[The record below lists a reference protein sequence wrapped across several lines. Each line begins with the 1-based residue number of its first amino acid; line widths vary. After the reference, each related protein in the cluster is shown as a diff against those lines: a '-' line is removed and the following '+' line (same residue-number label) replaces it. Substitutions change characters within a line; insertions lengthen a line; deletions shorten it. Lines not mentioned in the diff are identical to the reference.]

1 MVSEHRRVFWAYLI
15 SSSCAQSLHIDVVLK
30 TNESRVLSSVGKGAA
45 KSLIEKHYGIPILIL
60 KRT

>member
-30 TNESRVLSSVGKGAA
+30 TNESRVLSSVGKG
-45 KSLIEKHYGIPILIL
+45 GRQIPD
-60 KRT
+60 